1 MGLDRQDKRILAT
14 LQQDGSVTNLELAE
28 KIGLSPSPCAR
39 RVKQLEEAG
48 FINKKVAL
56 LNANK
61 LNLKL
66 TALIQ
71 ISMDKHTP
79 DRFELF
85 ENLQVFLSD
94 PMPPADACL
103 DLRCKIRSYLSPNF
117 SAIFTDFRQL
127 VRAISRLYR
136 SRFLQPNTHFAAFFE
151 IYKNSIPLHRS
162 KFNILANFRRKVLA
176 IFKFSSKSLFFF
188 TIFIEFCT
196 DFDKNLLE
204 FRQILYSALRIS
216 PISGF
221 LTIFSIFSFHVS
233 FLPSERR

>member
-1 MGLDRQDKRILAT
+1 MDLDRQDKRILAT

-48 FINKKVAL
+48 FINRTVTL

-85 ENLQVFLSD
+85 EKEVSQYPEVMECLLITGQSADYQLKVVVADMETYQEFLLNKITRIQGVSD
-94 PMPPADACL
+94 VHSSFI
-103 DLRCKIRSYLSPNF
+103 LREVI
-117 SAIFTDFRQL
+117 
-127 VRAISRLYR
+127 
-136 SRFLQPNTHFAAFFE
+136 
-151 IYKNSIPLHRS
+151 NSTELPLEH
-162 KFNILANFRRKVLA
+162 L
-176 IFKFSSKSLFFF
+176 
-188 TIFIEFCT
+188 
-196 DFDKNLLE
+196 
-204 FRQILYSALRIS
+204 
-216 PISGF
+216 
-221 LTIFSIFSFHVS
+221 
-233 FLPSERR
+233 

>member
-1 MGLDRQDKRILAT
+1 MDLDRQDKRILAT

-48 FINKKVAL
+48 FISRKVTL

-85 ENLQVFLSD
+85 EKEVSQYPEVMECLLITGQSADYQLKVVVADMETYQEFLLNKITRIQGVSD
-94 PMPPADACL
+94 VHSSFI
-103 DLRCKIRSYLSPNF
+103 LREVI
-117 SAIFTDFRQL
+117 
-127 VRAISRLYR
+127 
-136 SRFLQPNTHFAAFFE
+136 
-151 IYKNSIPLHRS
+151 NSTELPLEH
-162 KFNILANFRRKVLA
+162 L
-176 IFKFSSKSLFFF
+176 
-188 TIFIEFCT
+188 
-196 DFDKNLLE
+196 
-204 FRQILYSALRIS
+204 
-216 PISGF
+216 
-221 LTIFSIFSFHVS
+221 
-233 FLPSERR
+233 

>member
-1 MGLDRQDKRILAT
+1 MDLDRQDKRILAT

-48 FINKKVAL
+48 FINRKVTL

-85 ENLQVFLSD
+85 ENEVSQYPEVMECLLITGQSADYQLKVVVADMETYQEFLLNKITRIQGVSD
-94 PMPPADACL
+94 VHSSFI
-103 DLRCKIRSYLSPNF
+103 LREVI
-117 SAIFTDFRQL
+117 
-127 VRAISRLYR
+127 
-136 SRFLQPNTHFAAFFE
+136 
-151 IYKNSIPLHRS
+151 NSTELPLEH
-162 KFNILANFRRKVLA
+162 L
-176 IFKFSSKSLFFF
+176 
-188 TIFIEFCT
+188 
-196 DFDKNLLE
+196 
-204 FRQILYSALRIS
+204 
-216 PISGF
+216 
-221 LTIFSIFSFHVS
+221 
-233 FLPSERR
+233 

>member
-1 MGLDRQDKRILAT
+1 MDLDRQDKRILAT

-48 FINKKVAL
+48 FINRKVTL

-85 ENLQVFLSD
+85 EKEVSQYPEVMECLLITGQSADYQLKVVVADMETYQEFLLNKITRIQGVSD
-94 PMPPADACL
+94 AHSSFI
-103 DLRCKIRSYLSPNF
+103 LREVI
-117 SAIFTDFRQL
+117 
-127 VRAISRLYR
+127 
-136 SRFLQPNTHFAAFFE
+136 
-151 IYKNSIPLHRS
+151 NSTELPLEH
-162 KFNILANFRRKVLA
+162 L
-176 IFKFSSKSLFFF
+176 
-188 TIFIEFCT
+188 
-196 DFDKNLLE
+196 
-204 FRQILYSALRIS
+204 
-216 PISGF
+216 
-221 LTIFSIFSFHVS
+221 
-233 FLPSERR
+233 

>member
-1 MGLDRQDKRILAT
+1 MDLDRQDKRILAT

-48 FINKKVAL
+48 FINKKVTL

-85 ENLQVFLSD
+85 EKEVSQYPEVMECLLITGQSADYQLKVVVADMETYQEFLLNKITRIQGVSD
-94 PMPPADACL
+94 VHSSFI
-103 DLRCKIRSYLSPNF
+103 LREVI
-117 SAIFTDFRQL
+117 
-127 VRAISRLYR
+127 
-136 SRFLQPNTHFAAFFE
+136 
-151 IYKNSIPLHRS
+151 NSTELPLEH
-162 KFNILANFRRKVLA
+162 L
-176 IFKFSSKSLFFF
+176 
-188 TIFIEFCT
+188 
-196 DFDKNLLE
+196 
-204 FRQILYSALRIS
+204 
-216 PISGF
+216 
-221 LTIFSIFSFHVS
+221 
-233 FLPSERR
+233 